1 MENPPRQILDDI
13 ASLIVSVKSQLS
25 LLEEKLAELS
35 AYTEQNEKP
44 AVPED
49 VTTETPVESS
59 SGGDLF
65 SEGDKT
71 VAPAAGADT
80 VPAADPDTAAAD
92 VGASFHIDA
101 GDLLKEA
108 EHLVYETGY
117 ADNTVYVAE
126 TLSDNHE
133 PDRGPE
139 EAPQMKLNPVQ
150 APAEHLAVM
159 DVLAEKEA
167 WKKDRPGMPVKD
179 VRSAIS
185 LNDRALFIRSL
196 FREDPLLFS
205 ETLAR
210 INSMQTLDQVEAEIR
225 HEFPEWNMESEVVY
239 RFMMCVRRKVG

>member
-1 MENPPRQILDDI
+1 MENPSRQILDEI
-13 ASLIVSVKSQLS
+13 AALIASVKSRLS
-25 LLEEKLAELS
+25 LVEEKLAELS
-35 AYTEQNEKP
+35 SYAQVHGQEPEQENSAAEGHEE
-44 AVPED
+44 VP
-49 VTTETPVESS
+49 S
-59 SGGDLF
+59 
-65 SEGDKT
+65 
-71 VAPAAGADT
+71 
-80 VPAADPDTAAAD
+80 AADPQEPDA
-92 VGASFHIDA
+92 GPSFRIDA

-117 ADNTVYVAE
+117 AEDAGHVEEMSGPVPE
-126 TLSDNHE
+126 QEHEPEPEPVHNHE
-133 PDRGPE
+133 
-139 EAPQMKLNPVQ
+139 
-150 APAEHLAVM
+150 EHLAVM

-167 WKKDRPGMPVKD
+167 WKKDRPGFPVKD

-210 INSMQTLDQVEAEIR
+210 INSMQTLDQVEAGIR